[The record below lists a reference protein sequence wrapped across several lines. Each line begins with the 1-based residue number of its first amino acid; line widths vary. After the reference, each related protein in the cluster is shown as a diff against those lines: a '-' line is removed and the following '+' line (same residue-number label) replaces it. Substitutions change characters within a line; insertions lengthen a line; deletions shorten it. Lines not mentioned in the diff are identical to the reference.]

1 MQKWWTSRI
10 GGAAV
15 GFQLVYESIE
25 RRLRRAT
32 FSTSDRHIDRQKVII
47 RLVVYQR
54 HETAARLRAC
64 RTVEARGCYRRKF
77 APRGRSATWERLQHK
92 PVHSSYGFQRTGS
105 DETRVLPRSS
115 RTHECDIVNFCREP
129 RVTRVYSRVVSCGTG
144 NVE

>member
-1 MQKWWTSRI
+1 MKVRGTQSSWLPPPVTPPLPSPPPRI
-10 GGAAV
+10 LLCFGA
-15 GFQLVYESIE
+15 
-25 RRLRRAT
+25 RAG
-32 FSTSDRHIDRQKVII
+32 SP
-47 RLVVYQR
+47 R

-115 RTHECDIVNFCREP
+115 RTHECDIVDFCREP

-144 NVE
+144 NAG